1 VETKPQTMKTYKIEM
16 LRTYSTYFDIQANN
30 IDEALEKFEKLGD
43 FIYEEEL
50 DQNCVIDD
58 ELRVTDEQGDTYRVE
73 QKPDIYKLVKK

>member
-1 VETKPQTMKTYKIEM
+1 MKTYKIEM
-16 LRTYSTYFDIQANN
+16 LRTYSTYFEIQANN

-58 ELRVTDEQGDTYRVE
+58 ELRVTDEQGDTYGVE